1 MSTEMRNSHVHI
13 RTGDAEACGRWS
25 HDRVRRQRRCGRSDL
40 ARPRRGVRRGIRPA
54 GGQPGAR
61 GLAGNPVGGAG
72 YTSGPA
78 PTAHLTLADHA
89 AHAAALLDHL
99 GIQTAHIV
107 GHSSGSAIVMQ
118 LGLDRPDL
126 VTSLVLSEPPLIDP
140 LADPADLEFLHTV
153 VGPMIGSAVAAAD
166 GGDVAAA
173 FDTFMSVICGPDY
186 RSVLHDALGPEG
198 LAQAEQE
205 SRFFFA
211 DEIPAI
217 MQWRFDEHTATG
229 LRAQVLLVQ
238 GGASARTG
246 APARRKRRRDAP
258 ARRDRHHRRRGPPP
272 AAAQPHRTRTRDR
285 RIQPTTPRHRHHPPS
300 DQPPRPTNHG
310 GQQWLPA
317 PYLGRADDHPR
328 IRWIG
333 GMTLQIVLDSAASNG
348 QLMIMRNHAGRGDAT
363 PVHVHHREDEVFHV
377 LDGTITVWVGN
388 HRREA
393 GAGDACWLPP
403 RDPTRVP
410 RHLRHRHPPGHV
422 HPRRPGAGFPG
433 SRVDR
438 ACPTPGRGGRSA
450 PRPSDTPWPSATAR
464 SSAHPEPPPTA
475 PSSRHRQRGR

>member
-1 MSTEMRNSHVHI
+1 MSTSERAMQKLVVDGATIEYADSGGAGEVI
-13 RTGDAEACGRWS
+13 LL
-25 HDRVRRQRRCGRSDL
+25 V
-40 ARPRRGVRRGIRPA
+40 PA
-54 GGQPGAR
+54 GVFGA
-61 GLAGNPVGGAG
+61 GFVPLAASPELEGSRVIRLVRAG

-217 MQWRFDEHTATG
+217 MRWRFDEHTATG
-229 LRAQVLLVQ
+229 LRAPVLLVQ
-238 GGASARTG
+238 GGASA
-246 APARRKRRRDAP
+246 P
-258 ARRDRHHRRRGPPP
+258 
-272 AAAQPHRTRTRDR
+272 
-285 RIQPTTPRHRHHPPS
+285 
-300 DQPPRPTNHG
+300 
-310 GQQWLPA
+310 
-317 PYLGRADDHPR
+317 
-328 IRWIG
+328 
-333 GMTLQIVLDSAASNG
+333 
-348 QLMIMRNHAGRGDAT
+348 
-363 PVHVHHREDEVFHV
+363 PVHRLVANVAAMLPHAEIATIDGEDHLLPLRSPTALGHV
-377 LDGTITVWVGN
+377 I
-388 HRREA
+388 A
-393 GAGDACWLPP
+393 AFSQ
-403 RDPTRVP
+403 
-410 RHLRHRHPPGHV
+410 RHP
-422 HPRRPGAGFPG
+422 
-433 SRVDR
+433 
-438 ACPTPGRGGRSA
+438 
-450 PRPSDTPWPSATAR
+450 ATA
-464 SSAHPEPPPTA
+464 TTTTV
-475 PSSRHRQRGR
+475 